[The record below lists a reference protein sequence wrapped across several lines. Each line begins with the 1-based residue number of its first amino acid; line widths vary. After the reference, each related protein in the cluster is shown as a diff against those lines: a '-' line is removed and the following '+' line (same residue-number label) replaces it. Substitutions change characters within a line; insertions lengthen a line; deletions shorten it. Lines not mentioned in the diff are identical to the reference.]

1 MSERESDEHVIEACQ
16 QGDREAFRWLFETYK
31 DKVYSIAL
39 YYLKGDEA
47 SAKDITQ
54 QVFLKLITRLG
65 QFRNEADFTTWL
77 YRLVANECIDEHR
90 KRRRLISLSEAVEVD
105 DMIGRHSQEEEYLQ
119 LEVAESVKAAIAS
132 LKPKLRMAILLKY
145 FEELSYDE
153 MAQVLGCS
161 TGTVA
166 SRLNRAH
173 KMLARRLAHL
183 RGALALEE

>member
-1 MSERESDEHVIEACQ
+1 MSEKQTERLVIEACQ
-16 QGDREAFRWLFETYK
+16 QGDREAFRLLFESYK

-39 YYLKGDEA
+39 YYLNGNDA

-54 QVFLKLITRLG
+54 QVFLKLITRMG
-65 QFRNEADFTTWL
+65 QFRSEADFTTWL

-90 KRRRLISLSEAVEVD
+90 KRRRLISFGDAAEVD
-105 DMIGRHSQEEEYLQ
+105 DMVEKKSHEERYFQ
-119 LEVAESVKAAIAS
+119 LEVADSVKTAIAG

-153 MAQVLGCS
+153 MARVLGCS

-173 KMLARRLAHL
+173 KMLARKLAHL
-183 RGALALEE
+183 RGDLALEK